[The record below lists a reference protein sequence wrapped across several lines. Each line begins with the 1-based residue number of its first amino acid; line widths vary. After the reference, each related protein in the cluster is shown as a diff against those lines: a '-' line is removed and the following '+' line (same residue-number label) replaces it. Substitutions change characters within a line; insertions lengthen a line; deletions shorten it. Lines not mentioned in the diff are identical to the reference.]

1 MAQSSVP
8 ATLLQVEI
16 WPGCPVRYMGRP
28 GAIVKRQADD
38 PIITDLKFIQ
48 DKSDG
53 ILGLPK

>member
-16 WPGCPVRYMGRP
+16 WPGCPGRP